1 MKLEDSGSPTSDNT
15 AKLQTANQQGPGTT
29 SETGTT
35 EAEQQAQK
43 ETQAPRAKQY
53 MAKETR
59 TYSRGKTVP
68 SISSAGDTGQVP
80 AKNEIRTVSHTIHTN
95 KPSGL
100 KT

>member
-15 AKLQTANQQGPGTT
+15 AKLQTSNQQGPGTT
-29 SETGTT
+29 SETVTT

-53 MAKETR
+53 MAR

-68 SISSAGDTGQVP
+68 SISGAGDTGQVP